1 VLTDD
6 GGVALLRGRR
16 FDDGEKFDCDHKE
29 TRNWV
34 SVYNPKTKAE
44 HVLFDRTIPF
54 DGGQWKFCV
63 FEQMQLSPGGSVL
76 YLVSPVYATSGS
88 LAIIHLRGG
97 LISYVPGVNQV
108 FVIET
113 GPHRGELIYQRR
125 MYRRISRE
133 QGEYPYYP
141 FVHARPNG
149 VPIHVISEE
158 FFTVGGDMETPILK
172 SYLRTIGGL
181 ILVNGKSLP

>member
-1 VLTDD
+1 VYEDPRGNRVDLGAGFSPVLTDD

-54 DGGQWKFCV
+54 GGGQWKFCV

-125 MYRRISRE
+125 RYRRISRE
-133 QGEYPYYP
+133 QGEYP
-141 FVHARPNG
+141 
-149 VPIHVISEE
+149 
-158 FFTVGGDMETPILK
+158 FFTVGGDMRAPILK
-172 SYLRTIGGL
+172 SYLQSIGGL
-181 ILVNGKSLP
+181 ILVNGKPLP